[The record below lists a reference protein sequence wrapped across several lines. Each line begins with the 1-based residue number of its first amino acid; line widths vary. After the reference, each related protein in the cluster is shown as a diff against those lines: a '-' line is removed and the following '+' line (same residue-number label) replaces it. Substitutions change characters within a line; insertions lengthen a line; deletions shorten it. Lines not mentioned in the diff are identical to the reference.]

1 MLQVI
6 WVSWFRF
13 AFYDSPLTPA
23 IRQLNRY
30 CCCCCCCVLSP
41 VYQSSYC
48 NIISWVFSHVSLSA
62 PRMCAAAKTIAIKA
76 VQHIGNLSLDR
87 SVRAVSMLMLSQS
100 HCQASSFVKCI
111 RKWSQ
116 ANINRILYATLA
128 WKSLESPEQASF
140 ECVLLCLIVECR
152 VLYSNRIYCKT
163 CRFYSLHANR
173 SINNSETVREQFS
186 AQPVVYLI

>member
-13 AFYDSPLTPA
+13 AFYGSPLTPA

-30 CCCCCCCVLSP
+30 CSCCCCVLSP
-41 VYQSSYC
+41 VYQLSYC

-62 PRMCAAAKTIAIKA
+62 PRICAAETIAIKA
-76 VQHIGNLSLDR
+76 GPLHGQHIGNLSLDR

-100 HCQASSFVKCI
+100 HCQAFVKCI

-116 ANINRILYATLA
+116 ANTNRIFYAGLA
-128 WKSLESPEQASF
+128 WKSLEFWASKF
-140 ECVLLCLIVECR
+140 WVYFNVLNCR
-152 VLYSNRIYCKT
+152 VLSTLLQEN
-163 CRFYSLHANR
+163 L
-173 SINNSETVREQFS
+173 
-186 AQPVVYLI
+186 L

>member
-30 CCCCCCCVLSP
+30 CSCCCCCCVLSP

-62 PRMCAAAKTIAIKA
+62 PRIRAAAKTIAIKA

-116 ANINRILYATLA
+116 ANINRMA
-128 WKSLESPEQASF
+128 WKSLESPERASF
-140 ECVLLCLIVECR
+140 ECVSLCLIVECR
-152 VLYSNRIYCKT
+152 VLYSSRIYCKT